1 MNQHCCEEMNL
12 HLNANE
18 VAIVYLPEFR
28 EYGIKILDGGSSFQE
43 IHYCPWCGQ
52 KLPESLRLRWFE
64 IMAELGLEWDD
75 EHIPPQYLSE
85 AWWRE
90 TELLDKL
97 HKINKEN
104 PIEFDLPERLN
115 LPMP

>member
-97 HKINKEN
+97 HKINK
-104 PIEFDLPERLN
+104 
-115 LPMP
+115 